1 MADPDDP
8 MPRNVLAAALV
19 LVLLRSAGVSQ
30 AIDCCG
36 LKQPARQSDG
46 GVITGGVTVGGT
58 SYFGVSRTTPG
69 GDPDLAFGD
78 DGVTAPIEDLPSTQA
93 VAVAV
98 LPDDRIIAVGMLVTG
113 SFSLSGFVVVRYD
126 ANGSLDEEFG
136 EGGVGVSA
144 IFEGP
149 NDFAG
154 LALRPAGGVVV
165 ASSGEVGPDE
175 PRYVLASFDA
185 QGDPDATFGDPIV
198 DFGVLRDLDVQP
210 DDRIL
215 VTLGGPAF
223 FDSGRIV
230 RWDPDGIPDDQFG
243 GDGEVAPDLGPEDDV
258 FHALL
263 VQPDGRLVVVGAAGY
278 ERGALSDVLSNL
290 AVFRLLPNGELDDDF
305 GEGGMRITTLGGRF
319 ESLRD
324 VVLQC
329 DGSLLATGRSLSPS
343 DEEEG
348 VGPILIRYTSSGDVD
363 DTYGV
368 GGVASCEPLGSACTD
383 PTRCASTTTTSST
396 STTSTTS
403 DGATTSTSSTVST
416 TSSTTTSTIDPGGG
430 CATDCDDGDACTADA
445 CESAECRSVPLTGIV
460 AVTCVCEQDT
470 LDACRQEGIP
480 VRFGNRA
487 DRACLALAKLPD
499 ATGTEAR
506 KILDKALRNWG
517 AIATLLTKPKIVARV
532 SVPCQETLATFQ
544 ADAVARAQALRDE
557 VSRRPRRR

>member
-1 MADPDDP
+1 MT
-8 MPRNVLAAALV
+8 RNVLAAAIV
-19 LVLLRSAGVSQ
+19 VVLLQSAGVSR

-36 LKQPARQSDG
+36 LKPPVRQSGG
-46 GVITGGVTVGGT
+46 GVITGGVLVGGM
-58 SYFGVSRTTPG
+58 SYFGVSRTTPEG
-69 GDPDLAFGD
+69 EPDLAFGV

-98 LPDDRIIAVGMLVTG
+98 LPDDRIIAAGQLDTG
-113 SFSLSGFVVVRYD
+113 SFSMNGFVVVRYN

-136 EGGVGVSA
+136 EGGVAVSA
-144 IFEGP
+144 AFEGP
-149 NDFAG
+149 GDNTVVV
-154 LALRPAGGVVV
+154 LRPNGGAVV
-165 ASSGEVGPDE
+165 AASEEVAADE
-175 PRYVLASFDA
+175 PNYALAVFDA
-185 QGDPDATFGDPIV
+185 DGNPDATFGDPV
-198 DFGVLRDLDVQP
+198 VAFGVLRDLDVQP
-210 DDRIL
+210 DDRIV

-230 RWDPDGIPDDQFG
+230 RYDPDGSPDDQFG
-243 GDGEVAPDLGPEDDV
+243 GDGEVAPDLGADDDV
-258 FHALL
+258 FRELL
-263 VQPDGRLVVVGAAGY
+263 VQPDGKLVVVGAAGV
-278 ERGALSDVLSNL
+278 ERGPLGDLLSNL
-290 AVFRLLPNGELDDDF
+290 AIFRLLSNGELDEEF
-305 GEGGMRITTLGGRF
+305 GEGGTRITTLGGRF

-329 DGSLLATGRSLSPS
+329 DGSLLASGFSLSPS

-348 VGPILIRYTSSGDVD
+348 VGDILIRYTSSGDVD

-368 GGVASCEPLGSACTD
+368 GGVASCELLGNACTD
-383 PTRCASTTTTSST
+383 PNRCESSTTTSST

-403 DGATTSTSSTVST
+403 GGATTSSSSTVPT

-430 CATDCDDGDACTADA
+430 CATDCDDGDACTADV
-445 CESAECRSVPLTGIV
+445 CENAQCLSVPLTGIA

-470 LDACRQEGIP
+470 LAACRQQGIP

-499 ATGTEAR
+499 ATGASPR

-517 AIATLLTKPKIVARV
+517 AIATLLTKPKIVAKV
-532 SVPCQETLATFQ
+532 SLPCRDTLATFQ

-557 VSRRPRRR
+557 VSRGPGRR